1 MPKKLRMVDIRTR
14 DKQHQLLRGCF
25 QGTLPIGQMEKSG
38 MSPEG
43 LEQHEMLNGLIQL
56 LLVS

>member
-1 MPKKLRMVDIRTR
+1 MVDIRTR
-14 DKQHQLLRGCF
+14 DKQYQLLRGRF

-38 MSPEG
+38 MSPKG
-43 LEQHEMLNGLIQL
+43 LEQHEMYNGLIQL